1 MFMEEDHKRLRKQ
14 RAIKVALTEIL
25 MFFSVILLVAFLTL
39 IVLGYNFNIKKLGTE
54 EVIERVGLVQ
64 VSSIPSGATV
74 TVDGEEGDLFSRT
87 NYSKTLSVG
96 EHLISLKRD
105 GFDSWEKK
113 INVAEGLLLRVSY
126 PRLFLKERE
135 RETVLSFSEEE
146 LEGIKKFE
154 FSKDGKTLTVTDG
167 EGVRSLDLND
177 GKPVLKEVKTAD
189 LETEEKIK
197 VEEAL
202 KLEKKLKEL
211 KEKLKPSESE
221 KIELGEYLGEEYVV
235 VYGEEEVRLY
245 CEGDLDSEII
255 KAIFKKEVGFKV
267 KEVEFRGKGQL
278 IFVYGEDEEEE
289 KKEIYYD
296 FETGEFRE
304 NEVKAGEKWLDEYL
318 KYRVLEGEIK
328 ISDFD
333 GENRRTLE
341 VAEGV
346 SGKYGVRISMNN
358 KYIYY
363 FVANEDEGTLTLV
376 REKIL

>member
-1 MFMEEDHKRLRKQ
+1 MEEDHKRLRKQ

-167 EGVRSLDLND
+167 EGVKSLDLND

-245 CEGDLDSEII
+245 CEGDLDSEIV

-278 IFVYGEDEEEE
+278 IFVYQG
-289 KKEIYYD
+289 
-296 FETGEFRE
+296 
-304 NEVKAGEKWLDEYL
+304 
-318 KYRVLEGEIK
+318 
-328 ISDFD
+328 
-333 GENRRTLE
+333 
-341 VAEGV
+341 
-346 SGKYGVRISMNN
+346 
-358 KYIYY
+358 
-363 FVANEDEGTLTLV
+363 
-376 REKIL
+376 